1 MNIITLAEAKL
12 LKPGTKCTYVIVA
25 DDKINTHPAVILH
38 YDKHTN
44 SLWITV
50 LKAEPVTLKLDCE
63 VYDKFWAISD
73 PAENLFE
80 KPNAE
85 PCGTCEHTKEQCVGC
100 NITGIVYSNYQKKK

>member
-1 MNIITLAEAKL
+1 MVN
-12 LKPGTKCTYVIVA
+12 
-25 DDKINTHPAVILH
+25 
-38 YDKHTN
+38 
-44 SLWITV
+44 
-50 LKAEPVTLKLDCE
+50 
-63 VYDKFWAISD
+63 